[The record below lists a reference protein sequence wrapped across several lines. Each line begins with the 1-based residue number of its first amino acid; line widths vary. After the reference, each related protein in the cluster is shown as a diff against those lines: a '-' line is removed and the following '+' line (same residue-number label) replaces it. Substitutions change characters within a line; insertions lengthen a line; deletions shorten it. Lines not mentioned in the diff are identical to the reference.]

1 MRRFSSAPI
10 VLLFLIL
17 ARCSSTQADVAQA
30 SRSELQ
36 NYRQIAVLQLEFQV
50 SGTDALSLT
59 ENFWDILQATNQGV
73 QRPSFQTRQAEKV
86 QRTQGRLHEL
96 ESDMINIMNR
106 HLLSRGFNPLDRSA
120 VVLLLK
126 EHSLMNTG
134 CMITQRACR
143 LVGLLQPTPFLSGR
157 SGLMFRAPICHPTK
171 SSFMVRCL
179 QWNPGRFL
187 RLENPIRQRLSSQEM
202 QSGPLSTHGLM
213 SWMSLIEP
221 RFARR

>member
-1 MRRFSSAPI
+1 MRRFYSAPI

-134 CMITQRACR
+134 LYDNSKSLQIGRLATADAV
-143 LVGLLQPTPFLSGR
+143 LVGSLRVNVQGADMPSYEIVFYGKMLAVESGKILALGESHTTTTEFTRDAIR
-157 SGLMFRAPICHPTK
+157 SVINAWFDELDE
-171 SSFMVRCL
+171 L
-179 QWNPGRFL
+179 N
-187 RLENPIRQRLSSQEM
+187 
-202 QSGPLSTHGLM
+202 
-213 SWMSLIEP
+213 
-221 RFARR
+221 